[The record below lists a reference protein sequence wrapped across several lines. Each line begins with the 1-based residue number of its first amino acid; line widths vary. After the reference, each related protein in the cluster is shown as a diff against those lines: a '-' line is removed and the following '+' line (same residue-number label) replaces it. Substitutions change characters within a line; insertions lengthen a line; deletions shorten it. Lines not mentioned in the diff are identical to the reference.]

1 MINHLPKLSL
11 IEKCKYRCSSFNFF
25 NTQNQKKSIFFLLFN
40 IRELKVDLE
49 ICSLEGKVSTPAF
62 LLNIKNLKTY
72 INKLIH

>member
-1 MINHLPKLSL
+1 M
-11 IEKCKYRCSSFNFF
+11 
-25 NTQNQKKSIFFLLFN
+25 
-40 IRELKVDLE
+40 VDLE